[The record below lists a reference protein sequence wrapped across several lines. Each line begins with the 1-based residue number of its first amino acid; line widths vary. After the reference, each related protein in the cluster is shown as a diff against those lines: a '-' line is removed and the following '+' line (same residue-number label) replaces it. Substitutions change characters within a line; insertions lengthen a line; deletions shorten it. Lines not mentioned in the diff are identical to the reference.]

1 MLHTTLDDIGV
12 GPRSFPTPPLSI
24 SVDSCGNFFAAV
36 IEHLVKKE
44 GRRMIHKLAP
54 DGATLATFGGYG
66 VKSGEFLYPVA
77 AAVAP
82 DDSALVLNAET
93 HLVQRSDNGGKYL
106 SSFGGQGDGEGT
118 FNKPRNLCVG
128 HDGAIYVRDYG
139 NRQVQRFSADGHYE
153 TRWAFR
159 RAADRIGMRVL
170 NGFAV
175 DQTGN
180 TLPFRSD

>member
-1 MLHTTLDDIGV
+1 
-12 GPRSFPTPPLSI
+12 
-24 SVDSCGNFFAAV
+24 
-36 IEHLVKKE
+36 
-44 GRRMIHKLAP
+44 MIHKLAP

-82 DDSALVLNAET
+82 DDSVLVLDAET

-128 HDGAIYVRDYG
+128 HDGAIYVLD
-139 NRQVQRFSADGHYE
+139 
-153 TRWAFR
+153 
-159 RAADRIGMRVL
+159 
-170 NGFAV
+170 
-175 DQTGN
+175 
-180 TLPFRSD
+180 